1 MTATGYALEQLR
13 EKRPLIHAITNVVTI
28 NDVANLLLDCGA
40 RPIMANA
47 PEEVEEITALADGL
61 VLNLGTPN
69 LQTISSMFLSGKKA
83 NALGIP
89 VVLDPVGV
97 GASRLRRETAARL
110 LQEVRFSVIRGN
122 ISEIRALAEGS
133 GCPGVDADAAQQVTE
148 ENLTEAL
155 DFAGRFARHTGA
167 VVAVSGALDL
177 VCDGS
182 SARVI
187 RNGRQEM
194 SLVTGTGCQLSALV
208 GAFAAAN
215 RVGTLD
221 AVAAAVAMMGL
232 AGELGW
238 ERMAPGDGNA
248 SYRSRII
255 DAVCTMTPQVLEKGA
270 RIESR

>member
-28 NDVANLLLDCGA
+28 NDVANLLLACGA

-133 GCPGVDADAAQQVTE
+133 GYPGVDADAAQQVTE

>member
-13 EKRPLIHAITNVVTI
+13 EKLPPDSRHTNVVTTTMWPI
-28 NDVANLLLDCGA
+28 FCWPAA
-40 RPIMANA
+40 PAIMANA

-133 GCPGVDADAAQQVTE
+133 GCPGVVPVAAQQVTE

-187 RNGRQEM
+187 RNGRREM
-194 SLVTGTGCQLSALV
+194 SLVTGTRLPSFPPWWEPLPPPTEWGHWMPLP
-208 GAFAAAN
+208 
-215 RVGTLD
+215 
-221 AVAAAVAMMGL
+221 AAVAMMGL

>member
-28 NDVANLLLDCGA
+28 NDVANLLLACGA

-69 LQTISSMFLSGKKA
+69 LQTISSIFLSGKKA

-110 LQEVRFSVIRGN
+110 LREVRFSVIRGN

>member
-1 MTATGYALEQLR
+1 MTATGYALERLR

-28 NDVANLLLDCGA
+28 NDVANLLLACGA

-69 LQTISSMFLSGKKA
+69 LQTISSMFLSGEKA

-177 VCDGS
+177 VCDGN

-221 AVAAAVAMMGL
+221 AAAAAVAMMGL

>member
-28 NDVANLLLDCGA
+28 NDVANLLLACGA

-110 LQEVRFSVIRGN
+110 LREVRFSVIRGN

-167 VVAVSGALDL
+167 VVAVSGAVDL

-215 RVGTLD
+215 RVGALD

-255 DAVCTMTPQVLEKGA
+255 DAVFTMTPQVLEKGA

>member
-28 NDVANLLLDCGA
+28 NDVANLLLACGA

>member
-28 NDVANLLLDCGA
+28 NDVANLLLACGA

-110 LQEVRFSVIRGN
+110 LREVRFSVIRGN

-187 RNGRQEM
+187 RNGRREM

-215 RVGTLD
+215 RVGALD
-221 AVAAAVAMMGL
+221 AAAAAVAMMGL

>member
-28 NDVANLLLDCGA
+28 NDVANLLLACGA

-110 LQEVRFSVIRGN
+110 LQEVRFSVIRG
-122 ISEIRALAEGS
+122 IYQRS
-133 GCPGVDADAAQQVTE
+133 GPWRRE
-148 ENLTEAL
+148 
-155 DFAGRFARHTGA
+155 
-167 VVAVSGALDL
+167 
-177 VCDGS
+177 
-182 SARVI
+182 
-187 RNGRQEM
+187 
-194 SLVTGTGCQLSALV
+194 
-208 GAFAAAN
+208 AAA
-215 RVGTLD
+215 REW
-221 AVAAAVAMMGL
+221 MPM
-232 AGELGW
+232 
-238 ERMAPGDGNA
+238 PP
-248 SYRSRII
+248 SR
-255 DAVCTMTPQVLEKGA
+255 
-270 RIESR
+270 

>member
-1 MTATGYALEQLR
+1 M
-13 EKRPLIHAITNVVTI
+13 
-28 NDVANLLLDCGA
+28 
-40 RPIMANA
+40 
-47 PEEVEEITALADGL
+47 
-61 VLNLGTPN
+61 
-69 LQTISSMFLSGKKA
+69 
-83 NALGIP
+83 
-89 VVLDPVGV
+89 
-97 GASRLRRETAARL
+97 
-110 LQEVRFSVIRGN
+110 IRGN

-208 GAFAAAN
+208 GAFAAA
-215 RVGTLD
+215 
-221 AVAAAVAMMGL
+221 VAMMGL

>member
-28 NDVANLLLDCGA
+28 NDVANLLLACGA

-177 VCDGS
+177 VCDGN

-187 RNGRQEM
+187 RNGRREM